1 VLIGLLETPQL
12 SQLLIGGASSIQYMT
27 LRTIPPWSSP
37 LIEQACKR
45 SKKRLSIFKISHL
58 VNSTNSFIQQIHH
71 MPGTSSRRR
80 AVREHMK
87 ELHFSDLSPGLARVS
102 RVMGRPAG
110 STGFCRVIVLA
121 GLLLNP
127 NRSSHRVDRVPGRP
141 AGPGPV

>member
-1 VLIGLLETPQL
+1 
-12 SQLLIGGASSIQYMT
+12 
-27 LRTIPPWSSP
+27 
-37 LIEQACKR
+37 
-45 SKKRLSIFKISHL
+45 
-58 VNSTNSFIQQIHH
+58 

-127 NRSSHRVDRVPGRP
+127 NRSNHWIDPPGQ
-141 AGPGPV
+141 AGFNNYGLNIIVFNYLNKI